1 MKALFTTSFFIIGL
15 MYAAAAVQAAEKV
28 SEGQSGVALADVDGV
43 KLTRGEFERRYT
55 ARLFQARN
63 NYQEAERKALDDFIE
78 QYLIE
83 RAAKKENLTV
93 EKLMEK
99 HVDKMVAVDPSDEAL
114 KVYFEGVETTESFE
128 SVKGKIIDSLRQ
140 RRMTKLKAAYL
151 LSLKTEANIILRMAP
166 VRANISMKNVPVRGV
181 PNAPITLVE
190 YADYE
195 CPYCLQIQ
203 PSLQKLE
210 AEYKG
215 KLAFAYKDVPLPM
228 HANAQKAAEATHC
241 AAVQD
246 KYWEMHDMLLTKK
259 ELEVPAL
266 KGYARAMK
274 LDGAAFDKCLD
285 SGATAGIVKE
295 SLAEAQTMGVQGTP
309 SFFVNGR
316 AISGAANYDR
326 IKELIEEELS
336 ALSMMPKK

>member
-1 MKALFTTSFFIIGL
+1 MKALFSTSFFIIGL
-15 MYAAAAVQAAEKV
+15 MYAGAAVQAAEKA
-28 SEGQSGVALADVDGV
+28 SDARSGALADVDGV
-43 KLTRGEFERRYT
+43 KLTRAEFERRFM

-63 NYQEAERKALDDFIE
+63 NYHEAERKALDEFIE
-78 QYLIE
+78 QHLLE
-83 RAAKKENLTV
+83 RAAQKEGLTV
-93 EKLMEK
+93 EKLLDK
-99 HVDKMVAVDPSDEAL
+99 HVNSKLPADPSEETL
-114 KVYFEGVETTESFE
+114 RVYFEGVDTQESFE
-128 SVKGKIIDSLRQ
+128 SVKGKIVDSLRQ
-140 RRMTKLKAAYL
+140 RRAGKLKLAYMAK
-151 LSLKTEANIILRMAP
+151 LKSEANIMLMLAP
-166 VRANISMKNVPVRGV
+166 PRANLSMKDLPVRG
-181 PNAPITLVE
+181 PQNAAVTLVE

-215 KLAFAYKDVPLPM
+215 KLAFVYKDVPLPM

-241 AAVQD
+241 AAVQG

-259 ELEVPAL
+259 ALEVPSL
-266 KGYARAMK
+266 KEYARAMK

-285 SGATAGIVKE
+285 SDSKAEIVKA

-316 AISGAANYDR
+316 AINGVANYER
-326 IKELIEEELS
+326 IKEMIEEELS
-336 ALSMMPKK
+336 NIANQKK